1 LKEYKAPDKVVQKM
15 TRAGAEVQNL
25 ATGEAENISS
35 RPDDSNIS
43 EQPVNMAG
51 KVIDRLD
58 KEHTCRSSKKAA
70 KKARKTSDRGMEV
83 FNRPSS
89 RLQFSEEERA
99 APELQKSIRKSNMA
113 ADKLDMA
120 QENIPKKKK
129 LVRERTFDEAA
140 GKGKTRLH
148 FKETEKPFADKM
160 RHSLLS
166 RPVQEM
172 GMKLHG
178 KVYEVE
184 KENVGVEG
192 GHAAERLGEKIVS
205 KGYRLV
211 KGGIRRHKLKPYR
224 AAARAEQSA
233 IKANV
238 DFMYQKAL
246 RDNSRLASSNPLS
259 RFLQKQQIKRNYAQ
273 QIRDAGKTAQSV
285 GGTVKSAA
293 KKAKEAAENTVKFIA
308 RNWKGVLVLLAL
320 GLFIIFLLGGLQSCS
335 ALFGGASS
343 SVIATSYLSEDTDM
357 LAAEAA
363 YSAMESELQY
373 ELDDFE
379 SLHPGYDEYRYHL
392 DGIYHDPHELA
403 AYLSAKHTTYTA
415 SDVQRE
421 LERLFGLQYDLDI
434 QETVEIRY
442 RTETYTETWTDEDGI
457 EHTDTHTEEV
467 PYEYTIVTV
476 TLKNKGLFFIVQSEL
491 TPEQK
496 KLYDIYRQTLGNM
509 PLLFGGGSVN
519 NNPSTDLSGVRFV
532 DGKRPGNQA
541 VVDIAKSQE
550 GNVGGYPYWSWYGF
564 NGRVEWCACF
574 VSWIY
579 NQAGYSEPRFAA
591 CTSQGRPWFQS
602 RGQWGDR
609 YYADIAPGDA
619 IFFDWDGDGT
629 ADHVGI
635 VIGTDG
641 TTVYTVEGNSGDAC
655 KIRSYP
661 VGSSVIDGYGLM
673 NW

>member
-1 LKEYKAPDKVVQKM
+1 MKEYKAPDKVVQKM
-15 TRAGAEVQNL
+15 TRAGAQVQNL
-25 ATGEAENISS
+25 TTGEAENISS

-43 EQPVNMAG
+43 EQPVNSAE
-51 KVIDRLD
+51 KAIDRLD
-58 KEHTCRSSKKAA
+58 KEHTRRSSKKAA
-70 KKARKTSDRGMEV
+70 KKSRKTSDRGMDAV
-83 FNRPSS
+83 NRPSS
-89 RLQFSEEERA
+89 RLQFTEEERA
-99 APELQKSIRKSNMA
+99 APKLQKSISKSDMA
-113 ADKLDMA
+113 ADRLDTVW
-120 QENIPKKKK
+120 ENTPKKKK
-129 LVRERTFDEAA
+129 LVRERTFDEAL
-140 GKGKTRLH
+140 GKGKTRLR
-148 FKETEKPFADKM
+148 FKETEKPFGGKM
-160 RHSLLS
+160 RLNPLS
-166 RPVQEM
+166 RPMQEV
-172 GMKLHG
+172 GTKLHG

-184 KENVGVEG
+184 KENAGVEG
-192 GHAAERLGEKIVS
+192 GHAAERLGEKAVG
-205 KGYRLV
+205 KGYHLV
-211 KGGIRRHKLKPYR
+211 KGGIRHHKLKPYR

-233 IKANV
+233 IKANA
-238 DFMYQKAL
+238 DFLYQKAL
-246 RDNSRLASSNPLS
+246 RDNPQLAASNSLS
-259 RFLQKQQIKRNYAQ
+259 RFLQKQQINRNYAK
-273 QIRDAGKTAQSV
+273 QIRDTGKTAQSV
-285 GGTVKSAA
+285 GGTVKSVA

-320 GLFIIFLLGGLQSCS
+320 GLLIIFLLGGLQSCS

-373 ELDDFE
+373 EADNFE

-392 DGIYHDPHELA
+392 DGIYHDPHELV
-403 AYLSAKHTTYTA
+403 AYLSAKYTA
-415 SDVQRE
+415 YTSNDVQRE
-421 LERLFGLQYDLDI
+421 LEWIFGLQYDLDI
-434 QETVEIRY
+434 RETVEIRY
-442 RTETYTETWTDEDGI
+442 RTETYTETWTDENGN
-457 EHTDTHTEEV
+457 EHTDTYTEEV

-476 TLKNKGLFFIVQSEL
+476 TLKNKGLSSIVKSKL

-532 DGKRPGNQA
+532 DGERPGNQA

-574 VSWIY
+574 VSWVY
-579 NQAGYSEPRFAA
+579 NQAGYSDPRFAA

-609 YYADIAPGDA
+609 YYADIAPGDT